1 MKTAIVIILLLAAA
15 IGVYMLQRSRADVTS
30 GGENPY
36 EGLRG
41 RALSA
46 SATEI
51 GLTVGPNETWGVL
64 MDLPISD
71 ATATVVAFADGTASI
86 YLSSGGGFIG
96 GGQRPLVR
104 MAAQR
109 FVDAAGVADD
119 LFAPTTAYPRPHPDR
134 VRFHVRVG
142 NDVRTAEA
150 AVPELESGRHPLSAV
165 YAAGQAVITAYRET
179 EERPAG

>member
-1 MKTAIVIILLLAAA
+1 MKIVIVALLLLAAA

-30 GGENPY
+30 GKENPY
-36 EGLRG
+36 EGLRSQ
-41 RALSA
+41 ALSV
-46 SATEI
+46 SATDV

-71 ATATVVAFADGTASI
+71 ATTTVVAFADGTASI

-96 GGQRPLVR
+96 GGQRPPVR
-104 MAAQR
+104 MAAQA
-109 FVDAAGVADD
+109 FVKAAGIAND
-119 LFAPTTAYPRPHPDR
+119 LFAPTTTYPLPQPGRI
-134 VRFHVRVG
+134 RFHIRVG

-179 EERPAG
+179 EA